1 MTVIRIAA
9 VQAAPVF
16 LDLDASVEKARRLI
30 AEAAAEGAQVI
41 GFPEGFL
48 PGHPGW
54 GEFLPFDER
63 ALLLGRRL
71 FLESVEIPGRAVD
84 AIAEACR
91 AHEIAVVMGCCERI
105 PRTTGTLFNTQFF
118 IDATGTYQGK
128 RQKIVPT
135 VGERLFHAPGTTGS
149 TCSFTASFGQV
160 SALICGENSNP
171 LSQYAALRDYPVVH
185 VASWPQHFS
194 ADVPMQPVIDLVSAG
209 LAYSLKA
216 FVINAVSTISPEMME
231 LYGHEPGGDYLTRP
245 GSRGRASIVAPTG
258 QTIAIAHDDTEQI
271 VIAEIDPDAVII
283 PKFVHDYAGHYNR
296 PELFSHLLDSPSVD
310 G

>member
-1 MTVIRIAA
+1 MTAVRIAA

-16 LDLDASVEKARRLI
+16 LDLDASVEKACALI
-30 AEAAAEGAQVI
+30 AEAASAGAEVI

-63 ALLLGRRL
+63 ALLLGQRL
-71 FLESVEIPGRAVD
+71 FLQSVEIPGPAVD
-84 AIAEACR
+84 RIADACR
-91 AHEIAVVMGCCERI
+91 SNQIATVMGCCERI
-105 PRTTGTLFNTQFF
+105 PHTTGTLFNTQFF
-118 IDATGTYQGK
+118 IDAQGTYQGK
-128 RQKIVPT
+128 HQKIVPT

-149 TCSFTASFGQV
+149 TCSFATSFGQV

-194 ADVPMQPVIDLVSAG
+194 PEVPMQPVIDLVSAG

-216 FVINAVSTISPEMME
+216 FVMNAVSTVSPEMLD
-231 LYGHEPGGDYLTRP
+231 LYGREPGGEFLAEP
-245 GSRGRASIVAPTG
+245 GSRGRASILAPTG
-258 QTIAIAHDDTEQI
+258 Q
-271 VIAEIDPDAVII
+271 VIASAPSDDEQLVLADIDPDALII

-296 PELFSHLLDSPSVD
+296 PDLFRHLLGPE
-310 G
+310 GPTA

>member
-1 MTVIRIAA
+1 MTTIRVAA

-16 LDLDASVEKARRLI
+16 LDLQASVEKARSLI
-30 AEAAAEGAQVI
+30 ADAAAGGAQVI

-54 GEFLPFDER
+54 GEFLPFDDR
-63 ALLLGRRL
+63 ALLLGQRL
-71 FLESVEIPGRAVD
+71 FLESVEIPGAAVD
-84 AIAEACR
+84 QIAETCR
-91 AHEIAVVMGCCERI
+91 AHSIAVVMGCCERI
-105 PRTTGTLFNTQFF
+105 PQTTGTLFNTQFF
-118 IDATGTYQGK
+118 IDTNGTYQGK
-128 RQKIVPT
+128 HQKIVPT

-149 TCSFTASFGQV
+149 ACSFVTSVGRV

-194 ADVPMQPVIDLVSAG
+194 AGVPMQPVISLVSAG

-216 FVINAVSTISPEMME
+216 FVINAVSTISAEMMAA
-231 LYGHEPGGDYLTRP
+231 YGAQPGGEFLSDP

-258 QTIAIAHDDTEQI
+258 QVIAEAHDDAEQI
-271 VIAEIDPDAVII
+271 VFADIDPDAVII

-296 PELFSHLLDSPSVD
+296 PGLFAHLLDSSHD
-310 G
+310 D